1 MAKLYLLYE
10 SDPWHSYSSMT
21 PTSLVGVAT
30 SETSLKKLLKK
41 RVRESYKQEIEDAIE
56 DGQFSSMRAF
66 VNEVVEDFD
75 NCGMQTQSAA
85 EYLGV
90 EFCTIEVE
98 TNTIL

>member
-41 RVRESYKQEIEDAIE
+41 RVRESYKQIPSVSLTVYCVR
-56 DGQFSSMRAF
+56 QSSM
-66 VNEVVEDFD
+66 
-75 NCGMQTQSAA
+75 Q
-85 EYLGV
+85 
-90 EFCTIEVE
+90 
-98 TNTIL
+98 